1 MPKPIDDKLM
11 LDNMAEAILQGQAHT
26 PTAAMRLHNVEDG
39 SADERRLLRKWKDGE
54 GLKAMERMARL
65 ILDATVERHRE
76 ELSQHGFHEYERGYH
91 AGGQVER
98 DRRDAAMI
106 AGTSAL
112 AQRQPQCQPQ
122 PRKPSLWARMIGV
135 AG

>member
-1 MPKPIDDKLM
+1 MPKPIDDTLM
-11 LDNMAEAILQGQAHT
+11 LDNMAEAILQGRAHT
-26 PTAAMRLHNVEDG
+26 QTGAMRLYGVEDG
-39 SADERRLLRKWKDGE
+39 SADERRLLRKWKE
-54 GLKAMERMARL
+54 GGGVKAMERMAVML
-65 ILDATVERHRE
+65 LDATVERHRE
-76 ELSQHGFHEYERGYH
+76 ELSQHGFREYERGYH